1 MGMLEIKID
10 IIILN
15 FVIFRVEIF
24 LIYEYKNFIN
34 ILSFFFKKCDFFVY
48 NIFNLYMLS
57 SVFYFLSEIM
67 IICYFEFFK
76 Y

>member
-1 MGMLEIKID
+1 MGMPEIKID
-10 IIILN
+10 IITSN
-15 FVIFRVEIF
+15 FATFRVETP

-34 ILSFFFKKCDFFVY
+34 ISSSFLKKCDFFAH
-48 NIFNLYMLS
+48 NIPNLHMSS

-67 IICYFEFFK
+67 IICYFESFK